1 MRTYMLHTV
10 VLTFSLVLSST
21 IQLNSF
27 MDITLLLV
35 SSLGLLV
42 DLSLTVKR
50 VVIFLI
56 LSLLRN
62 KVIAMKLTQKLQ

>member
-1 MRTYMLHTV
+1 MLHTV
-10 VLTFSLVLSST
+10 ILTFSLVLSST

-27 MDITLLLV
+27 MHISLLLV

-42 DLSLTVKR
+42 DSFLIVKR

-56 LSLLRN
+56 LSF
-62 KVIAMKLTQKLQ
+62 